1 MLVTDLIPDPDQSIQ
16 YGAAEKQVE
25 VAVTAS
31 LPHLEPVLPFH
42 HSLVIK
48 QVI

>member
-1 MLVTDLIPDPDQSIQ
+1 MLVTDLIPDPDESIQ
-16 YGAAEKQVE
+16 YRAAEKQE
-25 VAVTAS
+25 FAVTAS

-48 QVI
+48 QV